1 MSPLHPRRGRST
13 DAGCPVCHPSSRQVR
28 DNRITVR
35 VSQLSFLVTYTPLLD
50 SKKVCDLGRIK
61 IRTQPL
67 GGLKPSLQI
76 EGDNDAYFK
85 EMM

>member
-1 MSPLHPRRGRST
+1 M
-13 DAGCPVCHPSSRQVR
+13 
-28 DNRITVR
+28 R